1 MVTNEFITMR
11 IPVRHR
17 ILVDQLRRKLGVSSR
32 AAVLRLAIE
41 RLATEEG
48 IVEVNENDKD
58 CRTGQK

>member
-1 MVTNEFITMR
+1 MTHMVTNEFITMR

-48 IVEVNENDKD
+48 VA
-58 CRTGQK
+58 